1 MNIIGF
7 SGKKQS
13 GKTTATMFLSKM
25 TPSVVVC
32 FADGLKNIIRVCFG
46 ATFEQLNGTNKEKNT
61 KLACGKTARE
71 MMQIVGT
78 DWFRAM
84 DKDCWVRAMLNKL
97 DRYRTELF
105 IIPDVRFPNE
115 VLFIQGQEKSHKRTG
130 HVIRLLRAP
139 FAGEDEHASETALDD
154 APEGFFDYVLD
165 NRGMNVDEQNMAI
178 WEVICE
184 RKWL

>member
-1 MNIIGF
+1 MKIIGF

-13 GKTTATMFLSKM
+13 GKTTASMFLNKM

-46 ATFEQLNGTNKEKNT
+46 ATFEQLNGTDKQKNT

-78 DWFRAM
+78 DWFRKV
-84 DKDCWVRAMLNKL
+84 DEYCWVRAMQHKI
-97 DRYRTELF
+97 DTYMTELY

-115 VLFIQGQEKSHKRTG
+115 VSFIQEEKG

-139 FAGEDEHASETALDD
+139 FAREDEHESETALDD
-154 APEGFFDYVLD
+154 SPEGFFDYVLD

-178 WEVICE
+178 WEIICE